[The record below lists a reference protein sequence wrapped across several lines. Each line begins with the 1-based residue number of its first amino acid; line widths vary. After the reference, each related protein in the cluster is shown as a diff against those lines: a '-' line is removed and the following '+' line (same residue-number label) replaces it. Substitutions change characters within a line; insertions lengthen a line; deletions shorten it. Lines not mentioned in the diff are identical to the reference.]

1 MLSIHFIDRDL
12 PEAVQRRLTAMLF
25 DAPAS
30 TVAYIIGL
38 AVMTVTIWLR
48 NGDVLLTV
56 TALACVVIIS
66 MRVAYVAAEKPA
78 ADQQA
83 SPAYLPA
90 LLSFGVA
97 YSVAMAALVVRAF
110 AIGDEMD
117 IALVVMAASGYL
129 SGLTIRAAAVPSLAI
144 VHASIMFAP
153 LLIATSIHSDYWSV
167 AVLLLCY
174 WTGSINLIMTMN
186 GRIISQLMAE
196 YNLARIAATDA
207 LTGAVSRAA
216 FDAML
221 TERLK
226 SGSPIIAIIDL
237 DKFKP
242 INDTHG
248 HAAGDEL
255 LRSVVERMRCVLAG
269 GHIVARIGGDE
280 FAVLFDDMDVVEAT
294 RLAETVISSLKQPF
308 ALTTVTA
315 GVEIGASAGMAVA
328 MPGDTAQSLRQRADE
343 RLYDAKRD
351 GRGHVTPA
359 RSREVA

>member
-1 MLSIHFIDRDL
+1 MPSIHFIDRDL

-30 TVAYIIGL
+30 TVAYIAGL

-56 TALACVVIIS
+56 TALTCVVIIS
-66 MRVAYVAAEKPA
+66 LRVAYVAAEKPA

-110 AIGDEMD
+110 SIGDEVD

-144 VHASIMFAP
+144 VHASMMFAP
-153 LLIATSIHSDYWSV
+153 LLIATSIRSDYWSV

-216 FDAML
+216 FDATL

-242 INDTHG
+242 VNDTYG
-248 HAAGDEL
+248 HAAGDQL
-255 LRSVVERMRCVLAG
+255 LRSVVDRMRSVLAG
-269 GHIVARIGGDE
+269 GHVVARIGGDE
-280 FAVLFDDMDVVEAT
+280 FAVLFDDVDVVEAT
-294 RLAETVISSLKQPF
+294 RLAEAIVSALETPITLSAETVM
-308 ALTTVTA
+308 
-315 GVEIGASAGMAVA
+315 IGASVGMAIAVA
-328 MPGDTAQSLRQRADE
+328 GDTAQSLRHRADG

-351 GRGHVTPA
+351 GRGRVAPA
-359 RSREVA
+359 RSREAA